1 MNSARS
7 PLPETDPKLDVPPV
21 VVSVAGAVAAVPALP
36 DQEPDKQTL
45 DTLLECWILITIVA
59 GLSVLKI
66 IMTVKL
72 KKQEKNFLNIANY
85 FRTHTGKPLWA
96 IIQS

>member
-1 MNSARS
+1 MI
-7 PLPETDPKLDVPPV
+7 KLCSLFY
-21 VVSVAGAVAAVPALP
+21 VSLYL
-36 DQEPDKQTL
+36 QQTL

-59 GLSVLKI
+59 LLSVLKI
-66 IMTVKL
+66 MMTIRL